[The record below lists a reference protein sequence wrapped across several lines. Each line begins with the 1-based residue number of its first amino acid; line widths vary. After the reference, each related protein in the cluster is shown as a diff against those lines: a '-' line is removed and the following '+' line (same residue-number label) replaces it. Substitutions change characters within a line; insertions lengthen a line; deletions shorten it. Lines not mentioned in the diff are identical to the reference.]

1 MARGHFDSEGF
12 QAALDGVRQTR
23 KKTWKQLADESQVSA
38 STLTRMGQG
47 RRPDVDSLAAL
58 AKWSGIDL
66 DEFVIDGLTSQR
78 AGGDTLAELTA
89 LFRADPNL
97 THDAKRAIE
106 TTLKVLYER
115 LRTDADE

>member
-1 MARGHFDSEGF
+1 MARGHFDTEGF

-58 AKWSGIDL
+58 SKWSGIDL
-66 DEFVIDGLTSQR
+66 DEFVINGLASHR
-78 AGGDTLAELTA
+78 AGADTLAELTA
-89 LFRADPNL
+89 LFRGPQPYARRQKSHRDN
-97 THDAKRAIE
+97 AEGA
-106 TTLKVLYER
+106 
-115 LRTDADE
+115 LRTSPYGCR